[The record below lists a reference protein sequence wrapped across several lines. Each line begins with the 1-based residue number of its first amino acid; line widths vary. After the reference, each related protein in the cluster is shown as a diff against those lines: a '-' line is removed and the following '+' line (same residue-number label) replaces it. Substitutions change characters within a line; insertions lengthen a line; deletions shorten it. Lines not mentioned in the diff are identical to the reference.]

1 MAKGKI
7 IVETEACKGCMY
19 CISVCPR
26 GVLGPADGVN
36 SRGYT
41 YVVFK
46 NEEACTGCALCGR
59 MCPDAAITVYRG

>member
-7 IVETEACKGCMY
+7 VVDTEACKGCMY

-26 GVLGPADGVN
+26 KILALSDRAN
-36 SRGYT
+36 SRGYSC
-41 YVVFK
+41 VELK
-46 NEEACTGCALCGR
+46 NETECTGCSLCAR